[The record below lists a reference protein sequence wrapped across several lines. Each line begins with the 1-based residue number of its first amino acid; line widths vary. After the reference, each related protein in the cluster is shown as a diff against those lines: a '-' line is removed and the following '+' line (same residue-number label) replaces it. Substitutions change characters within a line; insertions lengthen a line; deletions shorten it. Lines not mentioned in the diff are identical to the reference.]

1 MRFLYDGEGI
11 GGRIKAM
18 PEDFIVREV
27 VGNGKVLNVDEKV
40 SPGMLGMEEKPD
52 GKFAAFVLQ
61 KYNWDTVNAL
71 RTISKRLGRGRKS
84 ISYFGVKDKISLSV
98 QIAAIYGVEPSALG
112 GIRIKDISING
123 AWKSDEILMGGNL
136 GNSFSVIVRDCAG
149 REEAARVAAGLNG
162 RMLNYFDRQRF
173 GNRLNNAAVGL
184 KIMNSDFK
192 GAVMEFLCG
201 GKDSDP
207 EAAEARGRLA
217 GEMDFARAL
226 EYFPR
231 YLRNERA
238 VIEYMARYGNYANAL
253 RKIHRGI
260 SLMFIHAVE
269 ALVFNYSL
277 ERCAERGSFEW
288 AYYCGRNFYGFPD
301 VSVDGSRND
310 GFPIGNIIGYETA
323 RGRISADEHYALE
336 SLGIMPESFR
346 IKSMPELSMKGTGRA
361 LVAPVK
367 DLHAAEEGEGACRLE
382 FTLPPGS
389 YATMLLREFTR
400 DLGMDTERMIRDT
413 GAAVA
418 LGTV

>member
-1 MRFLYDGEGI
+1 MRFLYDGDGI
-11 GGRIKAM
+11 GGRIKAT

-27 VGNGKVLNVDEKV
+27 VGNGRVLNVDEKV

-98 QIAAIYGVEPSALG
+98 QIAAIYGVEPSALER
-112 GIRIKDISING
+112 IHIKDIRING
-123 AWKSDEILMGGNL
+123 AWRSDEILMGGNL
-136 GNSFSVIVRDCAG
+136 GNSFSVFVRDCA
-149 REEAARVAAGLNG
+149 RRAEAERIVEGLDG

-173 GNRLNNAAVGL
+173 GNRLNNAIVGL
-184 KIMNSDFK
+184 RIMNSDFK

-207 EAAEARGRLA
+207 DAAEARGRLA
-217 GEMDFARAL
+217 EEMDFAKAL

-277 ERCAERGSFEW
+277 ERLAEGGAFEW
-288 AYYCGRNFYGFPD
+288 AHYCGSNFYGFPD
-301 VSVDGSRND
+301 VSVGGSVDN
-310 GFPIGNIIGYETA
+310 GFPVGNIVGYETEI
-323 RGRISADEHYALE
+323 GRISADEHYALE
-336 SLGIMPESFR
+336 SLGIMPGSFR
-346 IKSMPELSMKGTGRA
+346 IKGMPELSMKGTMRT
-361 LVAPVK
+361 LIAPVK
-367 DLHAAEEGEGACRLE
+367 DLHAADEGERACRLE
-382 FTLPPGS
+382 FALPPGS
-389 YATMLLREFTR
+389 YATMLLREFTK
-400 DLGMDTERMIRDT
+400 DPGMDMEEMIK
-413 GAAVA
+413 AAVA
-418 LGTV
+418 AAEGAS